1 MSEGQIYVCAAC
13 GKRSRD
19 REGQLAIDP
28 GWDVSCFM
36 HAILCYEASYSRDDH
51 GHVRAEAVKTSGAV

>member
-1 MSEGQIYVCAAC
+1 MIEGQIYVCAAC

-19 REGQLAIDP
+19 REGNRAIDR
-28 GWDVSCFM
+28 GWDESCSM
-36 HAILCYEASYSRDDH
+36 HAILCYEASYSRDDQ